1 MVNRNLLRQY
11 DLSDA
16 ELDNELAEA
25 FSRPETGGDVENWLL
40 DDQQEFESN
49 KVIKGRIARI
59 EGDDVVIDI
68 GYKSE
73 GVIPLNEWFD
83 EATGEIV
90 MPKAGEDVQVLL
102 ESVEDETG
110 NILQAIYA
118 C

>member
-59 EGDDVVIDI
+59 EGDDVVIAPSLQDPDI
-68 GYKSE
+68 IKQKFPKGYTA
-73 GVIPLNEWFD
+73 VTPYLRLTPQPQD
-83 EATGEIV
+83 TV
-90 MPKAGEDVQVLL
+90 R
-102 ESVEDETG
+102 
-110 NILQAIYA
+110 
-118 C
+118 